1 MEKLYT
7 VKDVAEKLSIGYRK
21 VLDLIAFGEIKAYK
35 IGSEYRISAGSL
47 FDYLES
53 AVYKSNWKN

>member
-7 VKDVAEKLSIGYRK
+7 VKDVSEILLVGYRK

-35 IGSEYRISAGSL
+35 IGSEYRISTGSL
-47 FDYLES
+47 FDYLNS
-53 AVYKSNWKN
+53 TVYKSNWKK